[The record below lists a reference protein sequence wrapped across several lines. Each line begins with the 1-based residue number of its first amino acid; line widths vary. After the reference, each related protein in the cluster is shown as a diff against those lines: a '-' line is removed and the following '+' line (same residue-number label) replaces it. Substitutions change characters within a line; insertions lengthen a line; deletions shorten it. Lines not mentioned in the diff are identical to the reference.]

1 PFPSLQ
7 MKLLTHNFLSSRF
20 LKNVTTGYP
29 LKLTIDEKKVV
40 EAELDINFLKSV
52 MVKIDYNVLYDVAKS
67 VGEGENLP
75 SPDSEIDVTSLTEL
89 QLNQLHR
96 VLVCLDVVIGSL
108 ECPESGRVFPIRD
121 GIPNLLVNEDEV
133 S

>member
-1 PFPSLQ
+1 

-29 LKLTIDEKKVV
+29 LKLTIEEKNVV
-40 EAELDINFLKSV
+40 EAEVDVNFLKNI
-52 MVKIDYNVLYDVAKS
+52 MVKIDYAVLYDVAKS
-67 VGEGENLP
+67 IGEDENLP
-75 SPDSEIDVTSLTEL
+75 SPDATIDLDSLNKE
-89 QLNQLHR
+89 QLNKLHR
-96 VLVCLDVVIGSL
+96 VLVCVDVVVGAL
-108 ECPESGRVFPIRD
+108 ECPETGRVFPIRD